1 MKPLCVEQRILKDY
15 ESDKIVHPYLG
26 VFEGIFCLWHSA
38 LS

>member
-1 MKPLCVEQRILKDY
+1 MKPLCVEQMILKDN
-15 ESDKIVHPYLG
+15 ESDKIAHQYLG